1 VNSKNLTA
9 YCLLFTPFIEIM
21 TLLWPYLLLLL
32 LLIPLLVVVYVW
44 MLRRKRKFAV
54 RFASLSLVREALP
67 KRSRW
72 RQHLPF
78 ALFLLGLVGLIVAM
92 TRPQAVVEVPLS
104 RTSII
109 LALDV
114 SRSMCATDVDPNRL
128 TVAQDA
134 ARAFIEDQSDG
145 TQIGIVAFAGFAE
158 LIVPPTTDKDLLI
171 NTLDNISTA
180 IGTVIGNATL
190 KSIDALAAV
199 NPDVL
204 PSGVDLST
212 EIDRDSVWNSGEY
225 VPDIIV
231 LLTDGAASGGVDPI
245 QAAAQAADRRV
256 RVYTIGFGTTDPG
269 AMVCSRTQLG
279 SDVFGN
285 QFGGGGGFG
294 GNFGGGGFGG
304 GIRRF
309 LLIDEPTLQTIAET
323 TGGEYYRAE
332 DADQLLDVF
341 LNLPTQ
347 IVLQEEHLE
356 ISVFFAAFGTLL
368 ATVAVGLSLWWNR
381 YP

>member
-1 VNSKNLTA
+1 
-9 YCLLFTPFIEIM
+9 M
-21 TLLWPYLLLLL
+21 TFEWPYLLIFLII
-32 LLIPLLVVVYVW
+32 IPLLIGLYVW
-44 MLRRKRKFAV
+44 MLRRKRKYAV

-78 ALFLLGLVGLIVAM
+78 ALFLLGLAGLIVAM
-92 TRPQAVVEVPLS
+92 GRPQAVVEVPLS

-114 SRSMCATDVDPNRL
+114 SRSMCATDVEPNRL
-128 TVAQDA
+128 TVAQEA
-134 ARAFIEDQSDG
+134 AKAFIEDQADG
-145 TQIGIVAFAGFAE
+145 TRIGIVAFAGFAE
-158 LIVPPTTDKDLLI
+158 LVVPPTTDKDVLI
-171 NTLDNISTA
+171 NTLENFSTS

-190 KSIDALAAV
+190 KSIDAIAAV

-212 EIDRDSVWNSGEY
+212 EIDRESVWNSEEY

-231 LLTDGAASGGVDPI
+231 LLTDGAASGGFDPI
-245 QAAAQAADRRV
+245 QAAAYAADRRV

-279 SDVFGN
+279 SDVFGGG
-285 QFGGGGGFG
+285 FGSNFG
-294 GNFGGGGFGG
+294 GNFSGGGFGG

-309 LLIDEPTLQTIAET
+309 LLIDEPTLQSIALT

-341 LNLPTQ
+341 LNLPTP

-356 ISVFFAAFGTLL
+356 ISVFFAIFGAILGI
-368 ATVAVGLSLWWNR
+368 VAVGLSLWWNR

>member
-1 VNSKNLTA
+1 
-9 YCLLFTPFIEIM
+9 M
-21 TLLWPYLLLLL
+21 TFEWPYLLILL
-32 LLIPLLVVVYVW
+32 LLIPLLIALYVW
-44 MLRRKRKFAV
+44 MLQRKRKYAV

-67 KRSRW
+67 RRSRL

-78 ALFLLGLVGLIVAM
+78 ALFLLGISGLIVAM
-92 TRPQAVVEVPLS
+92 TRPQAVVQVPLS

-158 LIVPPTTDKDLLI
+158 LVVPPTTDKDLLT
-171 NTLDNISTA
+171 NTLDNFSTS

-190 KSIDALAAV
+190 KSIDAIAAV
-199 NPDVL
+199 NPEVL
-204 PSGVDLST
+204 PSGVDLSE
-212 EIDRDSVWNSGEY
+212 EIDRESVWNSEEF

-231 LLTDGAASGGVDPI
+231 LLTDGAASGGIDPI

-256 RVYTIGFGTTDPG
+256 RVYTIGFGTRDPG
-269 AMVCSRTQLG
+269 AMVCSRSQLG
-279 SDVFGN
+279 NDVFGN
-285 QFGGGGGFG
+285 QIGGGGFG

-309 LLIDEPTLQTIAET
+309 LLIDEPTLQTIADM

-332 DADQLLDVF
+332 DANQLLDVF
-341 LNLPTQ
+341 LELPTQ

-356 ISVFFAAFGTLL
+356 ISVFFAAFGALMATL
-368 ATVAVGLSLWWNR
+368 AVGLSLLWNR

>member
-1 VNSKNLTA
+1 
-9 YCLLFTPFIEIM
+9 M
-21 TLLWPYLLLLL
+21 TFEWPYLLLF
-32 LLIPLLVVVYVW
+32 LLIVPLLIGLYLW
-44 MLRRKRKFAV
+44 MLRRKRKYAV

-78 ALFLLGLVGLIVAM
+78 GLFLLGLTGLIVAM
-92 TRPQAVVEVPLS
+92 ARPQAVVEVPLD
-104 RTSII
+104 RTTII
-109 LALDV
+109 LTLDV

-134 ARAFIEDQSDG
+134 AKAFIEDQANG
-145 TQIGIVAFAGFAE
+145 TRIGIVAFAGFAE
-158 LIVPPTTDKDLLI
+158 LVVPPTTDKDLLI
-171 NTLDNISTA
+171 DTLENFSTS

-190 KSIDALAAV
+190 KAIDAIAAV
-199 NPDVL
+199 NSDVL
-204 PSGVDLST
+204 PSGVDLSQ
-212 EIDRDSVWNSGEY
+212 EIDRNSVWASEDY

-231 LLTDGAASGGVDPI
+231 LLTDGAASGGVAPL
-245 QAAAQAADRRV
+245 QAAAYAADRRV
-256 RVYTIGFGTTDPG
+256 RVYTIGFGTTNPG

-285 QFGGGGGFG
+285 QFGGGFGGGFD

-309 LLIDEPTLQTIAET
+309 LLIDEPTLQAIADT

-332 DADQLLDVF
+332 DAKQLLDVF
-341 LNLPTQ
+341 LNLPTK

-356 ISVFFAAFGTLL
+356 ISVFFAIFGAILGS
-368 ATVAVGLSLWWNR
+368 AAVGLSLWWNR